1 MWKDDKMGLFKKR
14 MTGYTEKTMTDLQTG
29 AGAYF
34 KDFDVETDTFAS
46 AVAAGKLLGATQGGG
61 SFTAKPTITPIEVD
75 GVPSAA
81 MGLEEVEGWEVTM
94 QANLMEVTPKNIEN
108 ALGASTTSNAKG
120 GAYKKIQGRMYI
132 DLEDY
137 KGNVTFLGDVKGYD
151 QPMII
156 QVYNALATDGIALN
170 PQDKAVSL
178 IPTTF
183 KGHVSPTDYEVPPF
197 AIFVPVKGA
206 TLETTYAAGSATG
219 ATKVAVTSSEA
230 SNTFAYILGT
240 EETEIPSV
248 GETLI
253 GGTAYTSDTDI
264 EVTENDVIYM
274 FELDSTGKVVQFN
287 MHTVKASEIAS

>member
-1 MWKDDKMGLFKKR
+1 MMKLGLFKKR

-81 MGLEEVEGWEVTM
+81 MGMEEVEGWEVTM
-94 QANLMEVTPKNIEN
+94 QANLMEVTPTNIAN
-108 ALGASTTSNAKG
+108 ALGASSTSNAKG
-120 GAYKKIQGRMYI
+120 GTYKKIQGRMYI

-137 KGNVTFLGDVKGYD
+137 KGNITFLGDVKGYD
-151 QPMII
+151 EPMII
-156 QVYNALATDGIALN
+156 QVYNALATDGININ
-170 PQDKAVSL
+170 PQDKKVSL
-178 IPTTF
+178 VPTTF

-197 AIFVPVKGA
+197 AIFIPVKGA
-206 TLETTYAAGSATG
+206 TLQVTYAAGTDIG
-219 ATKVAVTSSEA
+219 NTKTTVTA
-230 SNTFAYILGT
+230 STSGNTFSYIKGT
-240 EETEIPSV
+240 ADTEIPV
-248 GETLI
+248 AGETLI
-253 GGTAYTSDTDI
+253 GGTTYTSETDI
-264 EVTENDVIYM
+264 EVVENDVVYM

-287 MHTVKASEIAS
+287 MHTVLASEIAS